1 MEVLRRLRLSLSR
14 TLSQSLA
21 RMADVSRVWGGVGY
35 RQARMAPE
43 LTHQYEQKL
52 WEHDITD
59 CIRDTMEEVYKNQA
73 PPLTEHHARLQVPCS
88 DLVLMRIR
96 VPLTRL

>member
-1 MEVLRRLRLSLSR
+1 MPSTGSVP
-14 TLSQSLA
+14 
-21 RMADVSRVWGGVGY
+21 